1 MQLDDISYNE
11 DQQTKYFAMQLL
23 ERTDGNKWFVW
34 TKFGKLGQTN
44 FNTNVK
50 DFFNKY
56 DAMVE
61 FESLFAKK
69 TANKWSDRNYFQQ
82 KPGMFIFMR
91 KDSEQ

>member
-69 TANKWSDRNYFQQ
+69 TANKWSDRNYFQ
-82 KPGMFIFMR
+82 
-91 KDSEQ
+91 